1 MQVRCSLSIV
11 ASYTKGSV
19 EAPSNPKPCSAY
31 SATGTATYYNLPGQN
46 TASGVPFNPD
56 TMNAAMFQPGV
67 VHMGDVMV
75 VSLVSNPNAS
85 ITVTINDTG
94 PFLRGP
100 NGRAV
105 SPLQS
110 DPNHLI
116 DLTPAA
122 FIQLNGSLTAGHA
135 QVNVKRVC

>member
-1 MQVRCSLSIV
+1 MMTDPATTTWFAACVFGI
-11 ASYTKGSV
+11 
-19 EAPSNPKPCSAY
+19 APNNPKTCSAY
-31 SATGTATYYNLPGQN
+31 SATGMATYYNLPGQN
-46 TASGVPFNPD
+46 TASGVPFNPN

-67 VHMGDVMV
+67 VQMGNVMQ
-75 VSLVSNPNAS
+75 VSLVNNPSAS
-85 ITVTINDTG
+85 VTVTINDTG

-105 SPLQS
+105 IPLQP

-122 FIQLNGSLTAGHA
+122 FIQLNGSLTAGHV
-135 QVNVKRVC
+135 QVNVTRVCP